1 MLSETKSKKLM
12 KVTVFCAF
20 VILLVAAGIASA
32 QTHST
37 PKKRL
42 KSPAAVKGFVGGEAH
57 DSYVI
62 RDRKNQNLRVQI
74 S

>member
-1 MLSETKSKKLM
+1 MNELKTLTRVVLSFSA
-12 KVTVFCAF
+12 V
-20 VILLVAAGIASA
+20 VILLLTTGIASA
-32 QTHST
+32 QTDST